1 MSYENFLSHRI
12 KCDYPDCGKPCDDW
26 WNDQWLT
33 LVKYGVHGRM
43 VSVRHFCTSHLDTMR
58 NPIPAGSYHLPDNTP
73 KDWHTWG
80 EGYMYPIYEPCIPTI
95 LNVLEKATPD
105 NPLPNELVEKCALA
119 LFRTDTNW
127 AENNPTKHEVLDL
140 WEQQMPCIREQ
151 FLKRA
156 YAVLHEA
163 LLVEFPNMRGIGTIG
178 ENTIG

>member
-12 KCDYPDCGKPCDDW
+12 KCDYPGCGKPCDDW

-80 EGYMYPIYEPCIPTI
+80 EGYMYPIYEPCTPTI

-127 AENNPTKHEVLDL
+127 AENNPTKREVLDL

-163 LLVEFPNMRGIGTIG
+163 LILTMPTMKEEPEVSD
-178 ENTIG
+178 

>member
-1 MSYENFLSHRI
+1 MNTLIQESVKHHELRKFPITPNQMRLPRLRQTVRRLVERPMANPRQIRRTRENGQR
-12 KCDYPDCGKPCDDW
+12 
-26 WNDQWLT
+26 QT
-33 LVKYGVHGRM
+33 LLH
-43 VSVRHFCTSHLDTMR
+43 MR

-127 AENNPTKHEVLDL
+127 AENNPTKREVLDL
-140 WEQQMPCIREQ
+140 WEQQMPCIQEQ

-156 YAVLHEA
+156 YTVLHEA
-163 LLVEFPNMRGIGTIG
+163 LLVEFPNMR
-178 ENTIG
+178 E

>member
-1 MSYENFLSHRI
+1 MKHHELRKFPITPNQMRLPRLRQTVRRLVERPMANPRQIRRTRENGQRQTLLH
-12 KCDYPDCGKPCDDW
+12 KPPRHHA
-26 WNDQWLT
+26 QP
-33 LVKYGVHGRM
+33 HSGR
-43 VSVRHFCTSHLDTMR
+43 
-58 NPIPAGSYHLPDNTP
+58 SYHLPDNTP

-105 NPLPNELVEKCALA
+105 NPLPNKLVEKCALA

-127 AENNPTKHEVLDL
+127 AESNPTKREVLDL

-163 LLVEFPNMRGIGTIG
+163 LILTMPTMKEEPEVSD
-178 ENTIG
+178 

>member
-1 MSYENFLSHRI
+1 MSHENFLSHRI

-105 NPLPNELVEKCALA
+105 NHSPTNLSKNARSHYSERIRTGLKTIRRNMKYSTCGNSRCLA
-119 LFRTDTNW
+119 FRNS
-127 AENNPTKHEVLDL
+127 
-140 WEQQMPCIREQ
+140 
-151 FLKRA
+151 F
-156 YAVLHEA
+156 
-163 LLVEFPNMRGIGTIG
+163 
-178 ENTIG
+178 